1 MRDDL
6 HLHLIAPH
14 RNMARFYSMS
24 VQPNLFGEWA
34 LFRECA
40 AASMS
45 AISAL
50 TLASHSANG
59 MMVVMCWPTS
69 RCSRT
74 VRACRASPGSKLAGW
89 IRRQTCGTSRR
100 SLWPTLAAAVPRDP
114 ANARRF
120 SNACP
125 SAWAATARH
134 PTSRL
139 CSIVTRRCSNVP
151 SSRRHLS
158 SARTR
163 HLRSAV
169 RCAINLTLSH

>member
-1 MRDDL
+1 M
-6 HLHLIAPH
+6 HPH
-14 RNMARFYSMS
+14 RIDPDRTIACFYSMS
-24 VQPNLFGEWA
+24 VKPNLFGEWA
-34 LFRECA
+34 LLRECA

-45 AISAL
+45 AISAP

-151 SSRRHLS
+151 SSRRHLRCGDAWVIKNTNGCS
-158 SARTR
+158 FQLLLHYSA
-163 HLRSAV
+163 
-169 RCAINLTLSH
+169 